1 MGDASHRWLADA
13 PPENARGALGCTPA
27 LYGARGTGDHHR
39 AHAMSR
45 PRIASTTVSARFAL
59 SLVAL
64 GLTACSFS
72 FKSGSSASSHAGKP
86 AVTGDSSSDGA
97 SSKPTKKPIHPAEP
111 KSPSHPAEPTPDT
124 GGTDEDAGPTRKPP
138 TPEPPPS
145 VEPSLTAVCRV
156 QDPTL
161 ESLCHQALD
170 PIAAD
175 DVDTWATQLAAGV
188 VLTRP
193 TYRRGMQR
201 LEGPKA
207 IRDVAGRSGGLRA
220 MLHLRPTDR
229 IVGTLSRDC
238 RQCRR
243 AMVEF
248 QANTRSGTITVDV
261 EMTQPPT
268 IIAVEVDSHVRR
280 PHLEGLRHPTTPPP
294 KKPAVIVPPAKPEP
308 EPSQPIVEPKAE
320 PSEPSQVIVP
330 PEPAEP
336 PKPAKKKPAK
346 AKKEQPQIV
355 APEKKPEP

>member
-1 MGDASHRWLADA
+1 
-13 PPENARGALGCTPA
+13 
-27 LYGARGTGDHHR
+27 
-39 AHAMSR
+39 MSR
-45 PRIASTTVSARFAL
+45 PRIASTTASARFAL

-86 AVTGDSSSDGA
+86 AVTGDDSSDG
-97 SSKPTKKPIHPAEP
+97 STGKPTKKPIHPAEP
-111 KSPSHPAEPTPDT
+111 KSPSHPAEPTHDT
-124 GGTDEDAGPTRKPP
+124 SGTDEDAGPTRKPP

-175 DVDTWATQLAAGV
+175 DVDAWATQLAAGV

-268 IIAVEVDSHVRR
+268 IIGVEVDSHVRR

-294 KKPAVIVPPAKPEP
+294 EKPAVIVPPEP
-308 EPSQPIVEPKAE
+308 AEPSPELVEPKAE
-320 PSEPSQVIVP
+320 PSEPSPVIVP

-336 PKPAKKKPAK
+336 VKKKPAK
-346 AKKEQPQIV
+346 KEQVIVAPKKKPAKKEPQIV
-355 APEKKPEP
+355 APAKQPEP